1 MSIVCSL
8 KLKDYL
14 SFVSVMKCVV
24 GIEFYYYDMVMDFG
38 LVVFMISDWMVG
50 KVFGIF
56 VFLIL
61 ELKICVWK
69 LFLEIWFWFNKIIG
83 YVEVD
88 LWKWK
93 LMILII

>member
-1 MSIVCSL
+1 MSIVYIL

-38 LVVFMISDWMVG
+38 LVVFMSNEMVG

-61 ELKICVWK
+61 ELKI
-69 LFLEIWFWFNKIIG
+69 
-83 YVEVD
+83 YV
-88 LWKWK
+88 
-93 LMILII
+93 